1 MQPGLPWPH
10 SLEIFSLFDDV
21 CRLASST
28 PTVHGVMQEKSSPLT
43 EPFGIVGV
51 NAVSVVAFCVFNSQ
65 ARFGLS
71 LFRSANQQT
80 VANSLYSAMTFDDSK
95 DLPNL

>member
-1 MQPGLPWPH
+1 M
-10 SLEIFSLFDDV
+10 
-21 CRLASST
+21 
-28 PTVHGVMQEKSSPLT
+28 VHGVRQENLPPAT

-71 LFRSANQQT
+71 LLRYANQQT